1 VKKEMPREGMVY
13 VVQEHHARRL
23 HYDLRL
29 EKEGV
34 LKSWAIPKGLPE
46 VPGDKRLA
54 IQVED
59 HPLEYRGFEGEIP
72 KGEYGAGTVKIWD
85 KGAYEPVIWNDD
97 MIEILI
103 KGNRIQGRYVL
114 KRFKKAGKNQWL
126 ILKVREKSR

>member
-1 VKKEMPREGMVY
+1 MPREGMVY

-85 KGAYEPVIWNDD
+85 KGSYEPVIWNDD

-114 KRFKKAGKNQWL
+114 TRFKKAGKNQWL

>member
-114 KRFKKAGKNQWL
+114 TRFKKAGKNQWL

>member
-1 VKKEMPREGMVY
+1 MVY

-85 KGAYEPVIWNDD
+85 KGSYEPVIWNDD

-114 KRFKKAGKNQWL
+114 TRFKKAGKNQWL

>member
-1 VKKEMPREGMVY
+1 MPREGMVY